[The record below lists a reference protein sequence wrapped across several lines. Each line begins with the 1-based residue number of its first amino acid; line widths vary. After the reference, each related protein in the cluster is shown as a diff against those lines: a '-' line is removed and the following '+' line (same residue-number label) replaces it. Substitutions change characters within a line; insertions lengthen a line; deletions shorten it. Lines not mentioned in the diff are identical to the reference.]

1 MNPFRR
7 RLLAATAVAPLWS
20 SALAQ
25 KKAFSSTPRA
35 LGYVPWWMAE
45 AWRDM
50 PLAQLDR
57 LVLFEAAVQPDGAMD
72 DNDWGGRARELAAFA
87 SERSIPLDIAL
98 TLHGQSAFDRVFL
111 DARARRRLTGECERW
126 LGQSYIAGLHLDIEG
141 YAPADRRALGAF
153 REWLRGVDGA
163 RKAARKG
170 LSAFFPA
177 DDHFTPYDAASA
189 ARVDFWVAQV

>member
-57 LVLFEAAVQPDGAMD
+57 LVLFEAAVQPRGAID
-72 DNDWGGRARELAAFA
+72 DNDWGSRVPELAA
-87 SERSIPLDIAL
+87 L
-98 TLHGQSAFDRVFL
+98 
-111 DARARRRLTGECERW
+111 ARARALPPDIPLTLPG
-126 LGQSYIAGLHLDIEG
+126 
-141 YAPADRRALGAF
+141 
-153 REWLRGVDGA
+153 
-163 RKAARKG
+163 
-170 LSAFFPA
+170 
-177 DDHFTPYDAASA
+177 
-189 ARVDFWVAQV
+189 